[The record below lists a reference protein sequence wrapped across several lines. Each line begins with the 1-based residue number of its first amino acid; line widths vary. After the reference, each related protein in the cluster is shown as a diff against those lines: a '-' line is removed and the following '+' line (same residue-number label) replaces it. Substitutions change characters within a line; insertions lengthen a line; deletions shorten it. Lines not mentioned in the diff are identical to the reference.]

1 MANYVIQRKNSDR
14 ERPGS
19 AVCTHASINLTATT
33 SINLKEKIKSMHF
46 KIIVSAKSVQI
57 SARRGINMDL
67 RCGTEYEG
75 ALPARSGYVLKLARR
90 RNGRSITASVII
102 VKLMQMIRVSRTSD
116 RVVSVGRTG
125 SVT

>member
-1 MANYVIQRKNSDR
+1 M
-14 ERPGS
+14 
-19 AVCTHASINLTATT
+19 CTHASINLTATT

-46 KIIVSAKSVQI
+46 RIIVSAKSVQI